1 MYDERIDY
9 VRKEVGDKLN
19 IRTKKRTL
27 NVSKRTHI
35 MGILNVTPDSFSDGG
50 NYSTVNKAVDQALQ
64 LEKQGADM
72 IDIGGESTRPGYTPI
87 SAEEELNRIIPVIRI
102 LKDKLSIPISVDTF
116 KAETARKVLEAGAD
130 MINDI
135 WGAKKDPDMAKVVA
149 EYNVPIILMHNRK
162 EEDYSDFM
170 EDVKSDLLESIQI
183 AKDAGISEDNIIID
197 PGVGFAKSM
206 EQNMEVVREL
216 HQLVN
221 LGYPVLLATSRKRF
235 IGHVLDVPAA
245 DRDVGTAAT
254 TVIGVQQGAH
264 IVRVHNVHI
273 NAEAAKVAD
282 AIYGKRSL

>member
-1 MYDERIDY
+1 M
-9 VRKEVGDKLN
+9 N

-27 NVSKRTHI
+27 NVSERTHL

-50 NYSTVNKAVDQALQ
+50 SYSTVDKAVNQALE
-64 LEKQGADM
+64 LEKQGADI

-87 SAEEELNRIIPVIRI
+87 SAKEELDRIVPVIRI

-116 KAETARKVLEAGAD
+116 KAETAQKALEAGAD
-130 MINDI
+130 IINDI
-135 WGAKKDPDMAKVVA
+135 WGAKKDPEMAKVVA
-149 EYNVPIILMHNRK
+149 KYNAPIILMHNRN
-162 EEDYSDFM
+162 EENYRDFM

-183 AKDAGISEDNIIID
+183 AKNAGITDDNIILD

-216 HQLVN
+216 HQLVD

-235 IGHVLDVPAA
+235 IGHVLDVPA
-245 DRDVGTAAT
+245 DERDVGTAAT

-273 NAEAAKVAD
+273 NAEAAQIAD
-282 AIYGKRSL
+282 AIYEKGVSKNG